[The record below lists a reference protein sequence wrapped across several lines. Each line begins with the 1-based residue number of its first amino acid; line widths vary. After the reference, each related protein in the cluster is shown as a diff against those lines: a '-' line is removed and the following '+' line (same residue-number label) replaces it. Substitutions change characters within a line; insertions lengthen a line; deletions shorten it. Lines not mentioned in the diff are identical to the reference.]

1 MLDLGQDAKN
11 KKRVVPLDTLSLD
24 ALVYL
29 LESMTGVTYK
39 GDLEKGRLEMKE
51 VRVLENAKEIDEMYQ
66 FKRKGQGKSTMTIG
80 ALSRAQTVV
89 LKPGQALDIKGEE
102 YKSHLGLYVQ
112 TQREVEHANALFAAD
127 QVMMTQFL
135 VKSDTPKT
143 ILLDRQ
149 GYFFPA
155 QKMLQ
160 DDSELIRKWHERCAG
175 SFEAIAQ
182 RKALYEIMMENPV
195 VHHFQLPT
203 LLSKERDFIKMV
215 TNRQQPTKLEQELIV
230 KYKIKQQM
238 CGFKFAKSEIT
249 DIPKKEVDEK
259 VLYASIAKH
268 RNVRGADT
276 NRIAPICRLAYTGEV
291 PVQYTRNLIK
301 AWRLIAIAQR
311 FGNSMIRKSDFS
323 DQVWGFVGQQCMVH
337 DDTLIPKDT
346 YEEYVKNFKG
356 TKDEICDKL
365 TYERGV
371 ANYSK
376 FPGFKP
382 ILLIQSAAQRP
393 DMVNAGFNRGKD
405 RDAFIAQIVAHIKGN
420 DRVIYSI
427 YGLKEDFDREWAV
440 LPDPVSHNGQ
450 ILVMKGKR
458 SSYTYSDFCY
468 RVLRQN
474 QLITMYPMTR
484 QVIWHK
490 YDNMFAYA
498 SIILPLRTK
507 QTDEEVLEIDEE
519 ASRLVGVA
527 FKQIECKEDVF
538 ELVYEADNSADDEGL
553 GGREAQS
560 GEEEEEKE
568 GDQEEEVDDEEDG
581 NWYDPNASGKKV
593 AKVAPKG
600 KIKKKEKE
608 EEVKVPSVN
617 QLIPEDTPIDENE
630 LDNE

>member
-11 KKRVVPLDTLSLD
+11 RKRVVALDTLSLD
-24 ALVYL
+24 ALAYL

-39 GDLEKGRLEMKE
+39 GDLEKGKLEMKD
-51 VRVLENAKEIDEMYQ
+51 VRVVENAKEIDEMYQ
-66 FKRKGQGKSTMTIG
+66 LKRKGQGKSTMTIG

-89 LKPGQALDIKGEE
+89 LRPGQAIDVKGEE
-102 YKSHLGLYVQ
+102 YKSHLGIYVQ

-127 QVMMTQFL
+127 QLMMTQFL
-135 VKSDTPKT
+135 VKSETPKT

-149 GYFFPA
+149 GYFYPA

-182 RKALYEIMMENPV
+182 RKALYEVMMENPV

-203 LLSKERDFIKMV
+203 LLSKEQDFIKMV
-215 TNRQQPTKLEQELIV
+215 TQRPKMTKLEQELV
-230 KYKIKQQM
+230 LKHKIKQQM
-238 CGFKFAKSEIT
+238 RDFKFAKSEID

-268 RNVRGADT
+268 RNVRGTDT

-301 AWRLIAIAQR
+301 AWRLIAIAQK
-311 FGNSMIRKSDFS
+311 FGKNMIKKNDFS

-346 YEEYVKNFKG
+346 YQEYVDNFKG
-356 TKDEICDKL
+356 AKEEMSDRE

-382 ILLIQSAAQRP
+382 ILLIESAAQRP
-393 DMVNAGFNRGKD
+393 DMVNAGFSRGKD

-420 DRVIYSI
+420 ENVIYSI
-427 YGLKEDFDREWAV
+427 YGLREDFDRDWAV

-450 ILVMKGKR
+450 ILVRKGKK
-458 SSYTYSDFCY
+458 SSYTYCEFCY

-498 SIILPLRTK
+498 PIVLPLRTK

-519 ASRLVGVA
+519 ASKLVGVA
-527 FKQIECKEDVF
+527 FKQVECKE
-538 ELVYEADNSADDEGL
+538 ELFDLAYEAEDSADEDGRGGSDE
-553 GGREAQS
+553 QS
-560 GEEEEEKE
+560 EEEIEEEE
-568 GDQEEEVDDEEDG
+568 GDQEDEAEAKDDSLWVKVETV
-581 NWYDPNASGKKV
+581 GKKV
-593 AKVAPKG
+593 AKVAPKE
-600 KIKKKEKE
+600 KIKKKKKKE
-608 EEVKVPSVN
+608 EEPPPSVD
-617 QLIPEDTPIDENE
+617 QLIPDNAPLDEEE
-630 LDNE
+630 LDS